1 MRINWVFGSGWNP
14 DPAVDLGKIHDI
26 APSWGSWKNWRSC
39 NTNNVICH
47 DPSQARRLLDRKF
60 QTQCNFYLPRQHYQ
74 DLGRPLGVQLYDGNY
89 TEYVTDIEDIVALH
103 LAGSRSELVLVAGI
117 ELITTASAD
126 PLNSVYLRNRL
137 GLVHAVV
144 KNYPAVQWIL
154 VDHTAPLDKS
164 FLTFDNLTCDKMEN
178 VLNLLS

>member
-1 MRINWVFGSGWNP
+1 
-14 DPAVDLGKIHDI
+14 
-26 APSWGSWKNWRSC
+26 
-39 NTNNVICH
+39 
-47 DPSQARRLLDRKF
+47 
-60 QTQCNFYLPRQHYQ
+60 
-74 DLGRPLGVQLYDGNY
+74 VQLYDGNY